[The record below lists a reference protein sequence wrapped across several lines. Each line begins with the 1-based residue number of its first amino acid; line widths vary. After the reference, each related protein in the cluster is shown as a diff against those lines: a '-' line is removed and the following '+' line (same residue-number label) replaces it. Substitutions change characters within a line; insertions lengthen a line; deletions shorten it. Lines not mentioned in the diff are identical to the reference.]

1 MQKLRCSIVG
11 LGRIGS
17 LLEDDVLRE
26 KPCTHAGAIAADPDC
41 LLAGGCDIDT
51 ERSRLFAE
59 RWRCPHVGS
68 DFEAMMAA
76 SRPDI
81 LHIATPPETHLDLVR
96 RALTAGVRVLICEK
110 PMAETSFEAREILRL
125 ARQENVK
132 LLVNHERRYSRDY
145 LRARDRL
152 AAGAF
157 GKLLS
162 INARLCFGR
171 TRPVSEVLLHDGTHL
186 LDIIRFLTSSQLKA
200 AAVESIRCG
209 EEETLF
215 ISARAGGVPV
225 KIEVGTGR
233 NYADFEIDLSCA
245 EGRLRIGNGLYEEY
259 VSRPSRYYEGMRS
272 LEKTPARRPRRTLYF
287 ANMLHDAVRCVREES
302 RQPRSGGEDGCAAMD
317 FIDTVKELLAA
328 ERRNA

>member
-41 LLAGGCDIDT
+41 LLAGGCDIDS
-51 ERSRLFAE
+51 ERCRLFAE
-59 RWRCPHVGS
+59 RWGCGQVGT
-68 DFEAMMAA
+68 DFEAMLAA

-96 RALTAGVRVLICEK
+96 RALPSGVSVLICEK
-110 PMAETSFEAREILRL
+110 PMAENAAGAREILRL
-125 ARQENVK
+125 SRLEKVK

-145 LRARDRL
+145 LSALDKL
-152 AAGAF
+152 AGGAF

-162 INARLCFGR
+162 VNARLCFGR
-171 TRPVSEVLLHDGTHL
+171 SRPVTEVLLHDGTHL
-186 LDIIRFLTSSQLKA
+186 LDIIRFLAASQLKA

-215 ISARAGGVPV
+215 ISARAGDIPV
-225 KIEVGTGR
+225 RIEVGTGR
-233 NYADFEIDLSCA
+233 SYAEFEIDLSCA

-259 VSRPSRYYEGMRS
+259 VSRPSRYYEGLRS
-272 LEKTPARRPRRTLYF
+272 LEKTPARRPRRTGYF
-287 ANMLHDAVRCVREES
+287 ANMLQDAVRCAREES
-302 RQPRSGGEDGCAAMD
+302 RQPRSDAEDGCAAMD
-317 FIDTVKELLAA
+317 FIDAVKDLLAA
-328 ERRNA
+328 GRRNA